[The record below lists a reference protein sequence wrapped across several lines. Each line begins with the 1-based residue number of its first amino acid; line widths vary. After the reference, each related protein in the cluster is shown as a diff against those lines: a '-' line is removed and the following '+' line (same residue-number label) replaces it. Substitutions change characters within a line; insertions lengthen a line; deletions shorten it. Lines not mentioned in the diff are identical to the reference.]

1 MMSQIRDVG
10 DGIRGG
16 TYTMTAP
23 VITGGSVSGI
33 TDLAIADG
41 GTGASTAA
49 NARANLGVD
58 NYGMLKNRI
67 INGAMVIDQRNAGAA
82 VVPATDGTP
91 AFVTDRFQVQ
101 DFSDAVL
108 SAQQITDAPTGFTN
122 SLRVTVT
129 TADASLAA
137 TQGGRV
143 NQRIEGFNT
152 ADFSWGTANAA
163 TVTLSFWVKSS
174 LTGSFGGSLQNA
186 ATNRAYPFSYTIS
199 AANTWEQ
206 KSITI
211 AGDTTGTWLTNNGL
225 GVLVNWSLGMGSTFS
240 GTAGAWAAAD
250 LLSFTG
256 AVNVLGTL
264 NATFQITGV
273 QLERGTQATSFE
285 YRQYQ
290 QELALCQRYY
300 QVLPTWNYDGY
311 AAAFGQFGYS
321 GFSFPVAMRAAPT
334 VTTGTQTGG
343 TANNGGPL
351 SVDITTSGY
360 SMRIMSSAAGRFY
373 YLTSTGATASI
384 EL

>member
-1 MMSQIRDVG
+1 MR
-10 DGIRGG
+10 
-16 TYTMTAP
+16 
-23 VITGGSVSGI
+23 
-33 TDLAIADG
+33 
-41 GTGASTAA
+41 
-49 NARANLGVD
+49 
-58 NYGMLKNRI
+58 NRI

-91 AFVTDRFQVQ
+91 AFITDRFQVQ

-152 ADFSWGTANAA
+152 ADFSWGTANAS

-211 AGDTTGTWLTNNGL
+211 AGDTTGTWLTNNQL

-264 NATFQITGV
+264 SATFYITGV

-285 YRQYQ
+285 YRQYGT
-290 QELALCQRYY
+290 ELALCQRYY
-300 QVLPTWNYDGY
+300 TTSIAYFAGPTVGGY
-311 AAAFGQFGYS
+311 GNAYS
-321 GFSFPVAMRAAPT
+321 LAFPVTMRAAP
-334 VTTGTQTGG
+334 
-343 TANNGGPL
+343 
-351 SVDITTSGY
+351 S
-360 SMRIMSSAAGRFY
+360 
-373 YLTSTGATASI
+373 LTSTGGAAAGNMTTVTTSNITANGFVATANNNGTGGGSANNGWTVSI

>member
-1 MMSQIRDVG
+1 MR
-10 DGIRGG
+10 
-16 TYTMTAP
+16 
-23 VITGGSVSGI
+23 
-33 TDLAIADG
+33 
-41 GTGASTAA
+41 
-49 NARANLGVD
+49 
-58 NYGMLKNRI
+58 NRI
-67 INGAMVIDQRNAGAA
+67 INGAMVIDARNAGAA

-91 AFVTDRFQVQ
+91 AFLTDRFQVQ

-137 TQGGRV
+137 TQGGRI

-152 ADFSWGTANAA
+152 ADFSWGTANAS

-186 ATNRAYPFSYTIS
+186 AANRAYPFSYTIS

-264 NATFQITGV
+264 NATFQITGC

-290 QELALCQRYY
+290 QELALCQRYGIAVNGAY
-300 QVLPTWNYDGY
+300 T
-311 AAAFGQFGYS
+311 
-321 GFSFPVAMRAAPT
+321 GFANGTTIVDTTVNFPVQMRVAPT
-334 VTTGTQTGG
+334 ATTGTVLMTSYGSTGASTQSSASFSIPSAGITQTGG
-343 TANNGGPL
+343 VIRFGNFTGLTSG
-351 SVDITTSGY
+351 SVYNVTYNTGSITTYAGFL
-360 SMRIMSSAAGRFY
+360 SA
-373 YLTSTGATASI
+373 